1 MACYPYERL
10 PKSTLL
16 AMLESQIDTS
26 RVIIVGTG
34 EVLETNYFSQH
45 FINSKIKNGTW
56 VYYEKLQ
63 PRRMMVSNPDWTI
76 TSFDP
81 FSRMVCVQ
89 LFTNS
94 GMRMLNFT
102 LPNLSN
108 K

>member
-16 AMLESQIDTS
+16 AMLESQLDTTKAI
-26 RVIIVGTG
+26 VVGTG
-34 EVLETNYFSQH
+34 EIIELADFSQN
-45 FINSKIKNGTW
+45 FINSRIKSGTW
-56 VYYEKLQ
+56 VYYEELQ
-63 PRRMMVSNPDWTI
+63 PRRMMVSNPYWTI
-76 TSFDP
+76 ISFDP
-81 FSRMVCVQ
+81 FSRSACVQ

-94 GMRMLNFT
+94 GMRMLSFI